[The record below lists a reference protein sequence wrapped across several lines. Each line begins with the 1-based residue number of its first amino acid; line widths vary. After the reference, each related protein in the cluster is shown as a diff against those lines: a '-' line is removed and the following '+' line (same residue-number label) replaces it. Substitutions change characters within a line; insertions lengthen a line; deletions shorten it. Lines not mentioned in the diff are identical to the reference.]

1 MSGLGKHNL
10 KLISNL
16 HPPILLVGRGNY
28 NKDENSNSDTDS
40 VLNDTASVGSG
51 YSSAELRRANAET
64 AENGGENGGK
74 SSSNGHHHNE
84 DEDEHTF
91 VEVDDFESKLDQV
104 LDYLQGSVKAAKSR
118 LGHYESLAKA
128 LTTRFCLEYLD
139 ERLVQISTDFV
150 LIKTITPLS
159 TFFTQNQQNHR
170 PGHSGARA
178 EAGGRR
184 GGRRRRHPQPGAHYP
199 RQHRLLR

>member
-1 MSGLGKHNL
+1 M
-10 KLISNL
+10 
-16 HPPILLVGRGNY
+16 
-28 NKDENSNSDTDS
+28 
-40 VLNDTASVGSG
+40 LNDTASVGSG

-64 AENGGENGGK
+64 AENGAENGGK
-74 SSSNGHHHNE
+74 SSSNGHHHHNE

-139 ERLVQISTDFV
+139 ERLVLLFSQI
-150 LIKTITPLS
+150 LYLS
-159 TFFTQNQQNHR
+159 K
-170 PGHSGARA
+170 
-178 EAGGRR
+178 
-184 GGRRRRHPQPGAHYP
+184 
-199 RQHRLLR
+199 